1 MTTPTGPRDMD
12 LGRPGP
18 TLADL
23 DAAHRTHLARL
34 RDLSDL
40 ELAAPSLLPGWSRAH
55 VVAHL
60 ANHGIGT
67 RHAVDALQDGR
78 SVPMYASV
86 EARDADIH
94 AVARRSPEQLRDLAE
109 FGAREVT
116 GALST
121 IRPEQHDLT
130 IERVP
135 GTPFGRLGDLVE
147 ARIREVYVHTADL
160 GTTYGPR
167 DWPADFVDHVL
178 AVLAHDRD
186 LEVRRSGADA
196 STTVAGVEVAG
207 PAAELAWWLLGRG
220 DGSALRGSAALP
232 EIGPWVRRHP

>member
-1 MTTPTGPRDMD
+1 MTTPTDPRDED
-12 LGRPGP
+12 LVRLVP

-23 DAAHRTHLARL
+23 DVAHRTHLALL
-34 RDLSDL
+34 RDLADAD
-40 ELAAPSLLPGWSRAH
+40 LAAPSLLPGWSRAQ
-55 VVAHL
+55 VIAHL

-67 RHAVDALQDGR
+67 RHAVDALQGGR

-86 EARDADIH
+86 EAREADIS
-94 AVARRSPEQLRDLAE
+94 AVARRSPDQLRDLAE

-121 IRPEQHDLT
+121 IRPEQRDLV

-135 GTPFGRLGDLVE
+135 GTPFGRLGDLVA

-160 GTTYGPR
+160 GSSYGPR
-167 DWPADFVDHVL
+167 DWPAGFVDDVL

-186 LEVRRSGADA
+186 VAVVRHEEEA
-196 STTVAGVEVAG
+196 SITVA
-207 PAAELAWWLLGRG
+207 AADISGHAADLAWWLLGRG
-220 DGSALRGSAALP
+220 DGSGLRTSGDLP
-232 EIGPWVRRHP
+232 TLGPWVRRHP